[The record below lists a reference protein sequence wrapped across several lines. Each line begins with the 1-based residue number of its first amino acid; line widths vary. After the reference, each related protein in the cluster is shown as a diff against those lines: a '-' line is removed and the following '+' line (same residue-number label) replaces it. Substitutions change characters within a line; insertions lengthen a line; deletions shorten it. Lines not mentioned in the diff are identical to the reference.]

1 MPVVKQRHGFLYYVP
16 FSKASLLGKV
26 CAMPHSDKVKKGTR
40 LINAK
45 PTKEEALE
53 FSKVRAAQEQ
63 KKIGAARIF
72 EVLRRIYD
80 EKLMESFSQM
90 YPRSH
95 GLPPIIVAMCTF
107 TIQVPRAPAAA
118 ASDAGKCGTSASDA
132 PSGAGEACAG

>member
-45 PTKEEALE
+45 LTKEEALE

-80 EKLMESFSQM
+80 EKLMESFNQLDL
-90 YPRSH
+90 RSH
-95 GLPPIIVAMCTF
+95 VLPPIIVAMATF
-107 TIQVPRAPAAA
+107 SIHVPPAEAAA
-118 ASDAGKCGTSASDA
+118 DAGKCGTSASDA